1 MAQNNSQT
9 LKDLA
14 ATHQATEGVIIIDQ
28 QITDPAIAAQLADAN
43 ALTATQSLI
52 AQIGAMMDAKMH
64 DQNIKRRQ
72 EIEEAVEIALKKQI
86 EAAEKEDEG
95 METDEDGIS
104 EEQLLNPRDENAQNI
119 QEDSSASKKSMDVSA
134 KSKIRVD
141 LSATSSNA
149 DASAASRNADTEL
162 QKLFGTEPEDGEVVS
177 NDPEL
182 DNENQAF
189 LAELLNAMSAA
200 EDKGEPINS
209 KYVDIIKG
217 HFMAKSSLSDE
228 ITKSMQASHIPSN
241 CEFLRVPKLNPELQA
256 SSRFANDQEFVLS
269 NEKSLY
275 KSSNI
280 IHHLIG
286 SLCKIVDASMN
297 AISQEGGQSKPLDPK
312 QIVLDAL
319 NGITLAGAVAAE
331 LAQKRRNNVR
341 KICANDF
348 QSLCGPKPGS
358 LEAKKKPANKGEE
371 FLLGDNLKEA
381 SKEAKRGADICK
393 TYYEKPKGGY
403 INKTQ
408 GFRHGHQRNH
418 KPKAQFHKKQQYQDK
433 PYSRTYNQAGQSS
446 SSYRNQ
452 NDHQNRQ
459 HQNQSNHSK

>member
-28 QITDPAIAAQLADAN
+28 QITDLAIAAQLADAN

-104 EEQLLNPRDENAQNI
+104 EEQLLNPRDENAQNN

-162 QKLFGTEPEDGEVVS
+162 QKLFGTEDGEVVS

-209 KYVDIIKG
+209 KYVDIL
-217 HFMAKSSLSDE
+217 LSKA
-228 ITKSMQASHIPSN
+228 T
-241 CEFLRVPKLNPELQA
+241 LWRNP
-256 SSRFANDQEFVLS
+256 
-269 NEKSLY
+269 LY
-275 KSSNI
+275 QMK
-280 IHHLIG
+280 
-286 SLCKIVDASMN
+286 
-297 AISQEGGQSKPLDPK
+297 
-312 QIVLDAL
+312 
-319 NGITLAGAVAAE
+319 
-331 LAQKRRNNVR
+331 
-341 KICANDF
+341 
-348 QSLCGPKPGS
+348 
-358 LEAKKKPANKGEE
+358 
-371 FLLGDNLKEA
+371 
-381 SKEAKRGADICK
+381 
-393 TYYEKPKGGY
+393 
-403 INKTQ
+403 
-408 GFRHGHQRNH
+408 
-418 KPKAQFHKKQQYQDK
+418 
-433 PYSRTYNQAGQSS
+433 
-446 SSYRNQ
+446 
-452 NDHQNRQ
+452 
-459 HQNQSNHSK
+459 